1 VNVARLV
8 IDNID
13 RFGEYPLIH
22 FGGER
27 LSNVEVERYSARIAA
42 VLRDRGVAPG
52 DRVLMTIPNSPD
64 VIASFLAIWRLG
76 AVPLPATPQLGAPEL
91 AYLLANSEAR
101 VALTSRELAP
111 RLLEAS
117 RGLPFAVTI
126 LAFRGTPSSEAG
138 GDAAFGSVED
148 LTVLAAAAEPIDRLV
163 DCAPDQLALLLYT
176 SGTTGRPKGVMIS
189 QRAVVGLGQP
199 KVTALP
205 PLLTTLHVLPLS
217 HGFGVNMMVFTLIK
231 GMQSAILPRWN
242 TRRAFE
248 TIQELGVSRFAVV
261 PTMLTDMLELPD
273 RERFDVSS
281 LKVVWSGGA
290 GLPLELRRQFERTFD
305 CRITDGYALTECNGS
320 AVVYWDGDAFR
331 PGSVGRAMPDVELR
345 IVDDEGRDLPAGAA
359 GEVLIRSDTLMLGYW
374 RNDEATQTTI
384 RDGWLHSG
392 DVGQLDADGFLYL
405 IGRKKDLIIKAGEN
419 IAPREIE
426 EALYEH
432 PEVAEAAVVGMP
444 DRRLGEDIWAA
455 VQLRAGA
462 IAGENDLRSHV
473 AARLTKFKVPTR
485 VVILETMPKNATG
498 KIQKRAVKE
507 MLAREKAPAQLE
519 GR

>member
-1 VNVARLV
+1 
-8 IDNID
+8 
-13 RFGEYPLIH
+13 
-22 FGGER
+22 
-27 LSNVEVERYSARIAA
+27 
-42 VLRDRGVAPG
+42 
-52 DRVLMTIPNSPD
+52 
-64 VIASFLAIWRLG
+64 
-76 AVPLPATPQLGAPEL
+76 
-91 AYLLANSEAR
+91 
-101 VALTSRELAP
+101 
-111 RLLEAS
+111 
-117 RGLPFAVTI
+117 
-126 LAFRGTPSSEAG
+126 
-138 GDAAFGSVED
+138 
-148 LTVLAAAAEPIDRLV
+148 
-163 DCAPDQLALLLYT
+163 
-176 SGTTGRPKGVMIS
+176 
-189 QRAVVGLGQP
+189 
-199 KVTALP
+199 
-205 PLLTTLHVLPLS
+205 
-217 HGFGVNMMVFTLIK
+217 
-231 GMQSAILPRWN
+231 
-242 TRRAFE
+242 
-248 TIQELGVSRFAVV
+248 
-261 PTMLTDMLELPD
+261 
-273 RERFDVSS
+273 
-281 LKVVWSGGA
+281 
-290 GLPLELRRQFERTFD
+290 
-305 CRITDGYALTECNGS
+305 
-320 AVVYWDGDAFR
+320 VYWDGDAFR

-444 DRRLGEDIWAA
+444 YRRLGEDIWAA